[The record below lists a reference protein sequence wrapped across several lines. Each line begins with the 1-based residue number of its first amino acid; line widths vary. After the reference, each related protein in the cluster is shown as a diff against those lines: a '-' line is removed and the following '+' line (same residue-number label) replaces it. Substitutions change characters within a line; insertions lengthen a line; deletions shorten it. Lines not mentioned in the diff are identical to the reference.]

1 MTLRTVIHSLCKQI
15 AAETS
20 EWQFSS
26 GKDFGTGSFKRKDI
40 KFADAKICPC
50 FNFKVGTTCN
60 MQWEV
65 VVNHQ
70 KLAAL
75 CNEIIP
81 WPYWTL
87 SEIGFKGVV
96 PGYKSGDPDKHPV
109 SSIWT
114 PNMYEYYRQQGKSW
128 PRGWILVADC
138 EPYLRKA
145 FADGQALIAQYYDLS
160 SERALLEN
168 LPTQKGVVGDAGRG
182 GLEGD
187 FAIMYCLA
195 RMSLGDFDF
204 FELYRSEEFETV
216 YPKNTKS
223 LDQLA
228 AKVPEL
234 KKRYAKTGS
243 IFA

>member
-1 MTLRTVIHSLCKQI
+1 MTLKTVIHSLCKQI

-20 EWQFSS
+20 QWQFES

-40 KFADAKICPC
+40 KFADVKICPC
-50 FNFKVGTTCN
+50 FNFKGGTACG
-60 MQWEV
+60 MQWKV
-65 VVNHQ
+65 VVNYQ
-70 KLAAL
+70 KLSTL
-75 CNEIIP
+75 CHEITT
-81 WPYWTL
+81 WPGWIL
-87 SEIGFKGVV
+87 SEISFQGVV
-96 PGYKSGDPDKHPV
+96 SGHKNWTADEHPV
-109 SSIWT
+109 NAIYT
-114 PNMYEYYRQQGKSW
+114 PIVYEYFQQQGKPW
-128 PRGWILVADC
+128 PRTWILVADC

-145 FADGQALIAQYYDLS
+145 FADGHALIAQYYDLS

-168 LPTQKGVVGDAGRG
+168 LPTQKGVVGLAGRG

-204 FELYRSEEFETV
+204 FELYRSDEFETV

-234 KKRYAKTGS
+234 KKRYTETGS